1 MSISPPSDIVL
12 DVARAADPTRR
23 AEATRRLARL
33 AHDGVDFDRTLS
45 GAAGPSAQQSAAPG
59 KTMPPPPGT
68 MRSDAAKAY
77 RGFEGMVLA
86 TFVEAAF
93 PESVAAFG
101 AGTAGSVWRSMLA
114 EQIGAEMAAA
124 GGIGIA
130 DRLAASSLVTRTV
143 ERGFLAAVEPQPTDD
158 TES

>member
-33 AHDGVDFDRTLS
+33 AHDGVDLDRTLS

-59 KTMPPPPGT
+59 KTMPPPPDT

-124 GGIGIA
+124 GIGIA

-143 ERGFLAAVEPQPTDD
+143 ERGFLAAVEPQPTYD